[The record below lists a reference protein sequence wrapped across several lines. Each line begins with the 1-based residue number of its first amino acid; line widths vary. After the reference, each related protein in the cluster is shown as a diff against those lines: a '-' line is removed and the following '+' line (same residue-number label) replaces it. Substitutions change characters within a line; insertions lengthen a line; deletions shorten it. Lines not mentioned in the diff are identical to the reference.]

1 MTKVIGVT
9 GSIGMG
15 KSATACRLAKILK
28 SPLFDADKI
37 AHHLTGPDGKALAQ
51 IARIFPQAM
60 AGGQLDR
67 QKLGGLVFSDP
78 KAKRKLEAVLHPL
91 INRQRQVA
99 IQQARRQNRR
109 AIILDIPLLF
119 EKKIHRQCDL
129 SILVEAPLSVQK
141 RRVLS
146 RPGMTARRFRHIL
159 SNQMPLAH
167 KQRIATFCMTTAT
180 GYGPVMRSL
189 KALVCRV
196 YVTRTV

>member
-1 MTKVIGVT
+1 MTKIIGVT

-15 KSATACRLAKILK
+15 KSATARRLAKILK
-28 SPLFDADKI
+28 SPLFDADKT
-37 AHHLTGPDGKALAQ
+37 AHNLTGPGGKALAQ
-51 IARIFPQAM
+51 IARIFPEAM
-60 AGGQLDR
+60 EDGQLDR

-78 KAKRKLEAVLHPL
+78 QAKRKLEAVLHPL

-167 KQRIATFCMTTAT
+167 KQRIATFRMTTAT